1 MEREKSGHSLAV
13 QTGWCGCVSALAA
26 TCAAFLAVAQQ
37 PDAARLCLRSPLKA
51 AGGKGERCCSQAR
64 LMEEETK
71 DRGYMGPREG
81 LTLYEGGRWEPPYE
95 GPELV
100 PCLGP
105 AHGLLE

>member
-1 MEREKSGHSLAV
+1 
-13 QTGWCGCVSALAA
+13 
-26 TCAAFLAVAQQ
+26 
-37 PDAARLCLRSPLKA
+37 
-51 AGGKGERCCSQAR
+51 
-64 LMEEETK
+64 MEEETK